1 MSLSERLN
9 FKLEYGLKRMF
20 EMRRIPSLEA
30 SVRVKVYATVEPSED
45 PKKVELAIKNVVG
58 NVEPKKIVA
67 EEDYILYEF
76 DDEKALYYIYSKI
89 RDRRVVSAA
98 KRLLLSNKV
107 GSSTKLML
115 NKQVAYIGNIVVCE
129 EEGES
134 PLGPI
139 FVEIESPNIDSVIEW
154 LAGEVF

>member
-1 MSLSERLN
+1 
-9 FKLEYGLKRMF
+9 
-20 EMRRIPSLEA
+20 MRRIPSLDT

-58 NVEPKKIVA
+58 HVEPKNIMV
-67 EEDYILYEF
+67 EEDFILYEF
-76 DDEKALYYIYSKI
+76 DDEKALYFIYSKI
-89 RDRRVVSAA
+89 RDRQVVSAV

-115 NKQVAYIGNIVVCE
+115 NRQVAYVGNVVVCE

-139 FVEIESPNIDSVIEW
+139 FVEIESPNIDNVIEW
-154 LAGEVF
+154 LAGKVF